1 MIVTKNER
9 IPRASKPKKGK
20 RKKRKNRKKNL
31 HDLSSQYS
39 KFAEFHVR
47 VDRGAVTSSNEF
59 VIRLNNSAAS
69 RRTFLDESF
78 KNGSSVH
85 SSNFYSSPFSSSRN
99 LVSSVF
105 SALNQIYARYLPL
118 PYPENVLSEFWSE
131 ISCEHGGIAGQTCVL
146 LPGHA
151 WINMADATRL
161 LSNRKNDKEGY
172 LLTDSISKSG
182 EYGCGDQ

>member
-31 HDLSSQYS
+31 HDLPSQYS

-85 SSNFYSSPFSSSRN
+85 SSNFYSSPSLLLQLSQSR
-99 LVSSVF
+99 LFRLFRIKSDIRSLFTLAVSRECLKRILKRNIMRTRRNRGADLCF
-105 SALNQIYARYLPL
+105 
-118 PYPENVLSEFWSE
+118 
-131 ISCEHGGIAGQTCVL
+131 IAG
-146 LPGHA
+146 P
-151 WINMADATRL
+151 RL
-161 LSNRKNDKEGY
+161 DK
-172 LLTDSISKSG
+172 
-182 EYGCGDQ
+182 YGGRHPPSVQP